1 VTESLQDDR
10 ADALDEGLAELP
22 WEYRAACV
30 SPSSMD

>member
-1 VTESLQDDR
+1 VTENLQD
-10 ADALDEGLAELP
+10 DALDEGLEDSAELP